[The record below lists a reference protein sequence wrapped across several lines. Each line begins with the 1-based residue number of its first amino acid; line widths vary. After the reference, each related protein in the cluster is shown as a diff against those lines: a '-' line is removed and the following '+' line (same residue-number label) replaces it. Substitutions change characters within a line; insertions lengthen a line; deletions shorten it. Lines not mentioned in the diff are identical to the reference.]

1 MVKRNIYKIL
11 LILGFSIY
19 FLFSISVIRGAMI
32 TYQSIAYNFFYSGG
46 FFGQGIFNYIRILYY
61 TLYFI
66 NLFIIIIIIFIM
78 IINNRYNKKLFASYC
93 IIHFIVCILYY
104 FNYNNILSF
113 IFLIIGCI
121 IPIALSIYLYKKYV
135 ENIMKNK
142 DLDII

>member
-66 NLFIIIIIIFIM
+66 NLFIIIIIFIM

-104 FNYNNILSF
+104 FNYNNILSL
-113 IFLIIGCI
+113 IFLIIGGI
-121 IPIALSIYLYKKYV
+121 IPIALSIFLYKKYI